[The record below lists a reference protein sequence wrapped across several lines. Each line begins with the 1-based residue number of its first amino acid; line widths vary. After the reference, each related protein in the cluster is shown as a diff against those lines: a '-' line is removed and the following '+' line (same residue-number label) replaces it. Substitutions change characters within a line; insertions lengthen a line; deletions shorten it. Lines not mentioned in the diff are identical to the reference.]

1 MGDRANVAVVQDD
14 GKALV
19 YLYTHW
25 GGSEL
30 AADVQKALA
39 KNWRWDD
46 GAYLTRIIFD
56 TMTDGS
62 HGQETGFGIATSRC
76 DNEHSII
83 VVDPSK
89 QRVGFAFEDK
99 EPACYVSWT
108 FKEYIALAPEK
119 IEEEYEKRA
128 VKQ

>member
-25 GGSEL
+25 GGCEL

-39 KNWRWDD
+39 KKWRWDD
-46 GAYLTRIIFD
+46 GSYLTRIIFD

-62 HGQETGFGIATSRC
+62 HGQETGFGIATYRP
-76 DNEHSII
+76 DNEHSIV
-83 VVDPSK
+83 VVDPNT
-89 QRVGFAFEDK
+89 QRIGFAFEGK
-99 EPACYVSWT
+99 EPDCYISWT
-108 FKEYIALAPEK
+108 FEEYIALPLEK
-119 IEEEYEKRA
+119 VETEYEKRKA
-128 VKQ
+128 A